1 MSTTAQAAADA
12 KEKPVAAAPAAAAA
26 PTDAAAVPSSEP
38 FTINTEPVEY
48 VQYDGERQLQGIINL
63 IAVDLSEPYSI
74 FTYRYFILNWPK
86 LCYLAVVPAKPAD
99 DDGPAREE
107 RIVGCI
113 VCKQEPHRTTG
124 AMRGYIAMLAVH
136 HSMRKRGMGSKLVQL
151 AVQGMHD
158 NGCDEAVLETEITNI
173 GALHLYESLGFVRD
187 KRLHRY
193 YLNGNDAFRAPP
205 PQRPA
210 VFSCCT
216 RASTSHAPCSL
227 PAPPQGSRCGST
239 TPLMSLPRRARRLMR
254 LTLSEGVS
262 ISILRCLRCKL
273 TSTTHLGPQ
282 ETRIGPQIH
291 YSRTRFVAR
300 APSRSQAIE
309 AIEAT
314 RLPARKN
321 GL

>member
-1 MSTTAQAAADA
+1 MSTAEA
-12 KEKPVAAAPAAAAA
+12 AAAPAAAGDTTAAA
-26 PTDAAAVPSSEP
+26 PSSGP

-113 VCKQEPHRTTG
+113 VCKQEAHRTTG

-158 NGCDEAVLETEITNI
+158 NGCDEAVLETEVTNI
-173 GALHLYESLGFVRD
+173 GALRLYEGLGFVRD
-187 KRLHRY
+187 KRLQRY
-193 YLNGNDAFRAPP
+193 YLNGNDAFRARRPP
-205 PQRPA
+205 PPCPA
-210 VFSCCT
+210 T
-216 RASTSHAPCSL
+216 PLLLHARASPRAL
-227 PAPPQGSRCGST
+227 LLSRALLSR
-239 TPLMSLPRRARRLMR
+239 LAAHLLARRA
-254 LTLSEGVS
+254 EGMV
-262 ISILRCLRCKL
+262 R
-273 TSTTHLGPQ
+273 H
-282 ETRIGPQIH
+282 
-291 YSRTRFVAR
+291 
-300 APSRSQAIE
+300 
-309 AIEAT
+309 AT
-314 RLPARKN
+314 GGEPAA
-321 GL
+321 